1 MGRGRGR
8 RCNNVCGCRVGGLS
22 CQAGTVALLM
32 LASLAYSDILNSP
45 KLATELQD
53 IRLGS
58 LLPAKQIRLLEAVF
72 LSNEVVSSNAGGGA
86 REGSV
91 ETDTS
96 A

>member
-1 MGRGRGR
+1 M
-8 RCNNVCGCRVGGLS
+8 
-22 CQAGTVALLM
+22 
-32 LASLAYSDILNSP
+32 
-45 KLATELQD
+45 ELQD

-96 A
+96 AELSDRFSATVTCVFSPRPT